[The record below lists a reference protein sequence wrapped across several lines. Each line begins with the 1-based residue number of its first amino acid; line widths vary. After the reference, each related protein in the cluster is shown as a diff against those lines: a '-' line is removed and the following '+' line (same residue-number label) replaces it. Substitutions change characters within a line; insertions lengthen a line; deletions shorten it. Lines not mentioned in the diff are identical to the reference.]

1 MLGKMVYLARF
12 RENTQVIKVRQII
25 RATKDR
31 REKTCTS
38 DTEGGI
44 DSELEVSAG
53 EMDEEED
60 RVPPP
65 KGEKKKRVKST
76 SRSTAR
82 SRESEDDS
90 LDSFTSFKYREKIS
104 KLESR
109 LFQAYRAYTANKAQH
124 PPTNIS
130 LVEMYTSELKNLESI
145 LNSLENTHSF
155 KHTDGTKNVKEFF
168 EKEKI
173 SLCLTKANLLERKEI
188 REEEKKEQ
196 ASKKGNLEKEF
207 SLRKLENAINY
218 PGWKDELTD
227 LLKISSDK
235 HYLNNV
241 TKKVKSTIKDPALYS
256 AVYNLNDLSSI
267 LSLIKDKFDNVPEK
281 TKAAILAI
289 RKYKIPIYTSR
300 KPPDIATQIAA
311 ATEGTVIIELFKDN
325 LTNMSD
331 QLLLVLKKEVLF
343 GYNQRELN
351 TAVSKLKIQIKTFD
365 KKIDFSDV
373 KDINSAFDDISSPA
387 LASPVDILNTSHLAT
402 ENENKESEIKLLYLQ
417 FKSAIKNL
425 QQQEANITA
434 EASST
439 SVNFYD
445 SNCCDVESEVIYSDP
460 EFIFFHNVETHNNTT
475 DVKQKAEELA
485 QLYEAIWRINPKNN
499 DSMLENCI
507 LQCNKKAHPR
517 GSLRFCAILL
527 SKPLEEMKNLMNMG
541 KTRSCKTCFTPM
553 ASRYGHETN
562 RCPLRMLKCP
572 FCNGRHPGV
581 VCNTIPTEKKMK
593 STLDMSKAR
602 Q

>member
-1 MLGKMVYLARF
+1 MG
-12 RENTQVIKVRQII
+12 
-25 RATKDR
+25 
-31 REKTCTS
+31 
-38 DTEGGI
+38 
-44 DSELEVSAG
+44 
-53 EMDEEED
+53 
-60 RVPPP
+60 
-65 KGEKKKRVKST
+65 
-76 SRSTAR
+76 
-82 SRESEDDS
+82 
-90 LDSFTSFKYREKIS
+90 
-104 KLESR
+104 
-109 LFQAYRAYTANKAQH
+109 
-124 PPTNIS
+124 
-130 LVEMYTSELKNLESI
+130 
-145 LNSLENTHSF
+145 
-155 KHTDGTKNVKEFF
+155 
-168 EKEKI
+168 
-173 SLCLTKANLLERKEI
+173 
-188 REEEKKEQ
+188 
-196 ASKKGNLEKEF
+196 
-207 SLRKLENAINY
+207 

-227 LLKISSDK
+227 LLKISTDK

-241 TKKVKSTIKDPALYS
+241 TKKVKSTIKDPAIYS

-267 LSLIKDKFDNVPEK
+267 LSLIKEKYDNVPEK
-281 TKAAILAI
+281 TKASILAI

-311 ATEGTVIIELFKDN
+311 ATEGMVIIELFKDN

-373 KDINSAFDDISSPA
+373 KDINTAFDDISSPA

-402 ENENKESEIKLLYLQ
+402 ENENKESEIKLIYLQ

-527 SKPLEEMKNLMNMG
+527 SKPLEEMKNLLGMG
-541 KTRSCKTCFTPM
+541 KTKSCKTCFTRM

-581 VCNTIPTEKKMK
+581 VCNTIPIEQKIEEYNKYVK
-593 STLDMSKAR
+593 SKTMVFHNSLEEVQPAYHNSPESIANLDKINDNESCNENSFSGKEMNAQNTVNQNTDSPEEESPDEEMQAYY
-602 Q
+602 QTILLNSTA